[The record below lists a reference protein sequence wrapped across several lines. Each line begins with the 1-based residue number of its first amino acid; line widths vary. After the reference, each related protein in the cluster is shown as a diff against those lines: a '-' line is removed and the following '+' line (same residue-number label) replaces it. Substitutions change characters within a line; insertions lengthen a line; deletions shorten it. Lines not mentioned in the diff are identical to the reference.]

1 MKMLCHACLLGP
13 SAIDGHADLMV
24 LTLGE
29 GRMCFRCQG
38 CQSLWYRTRAG
49 QGGYAWS
56 RTAEQV
62 MRMRKLDLA
71 VPPRSDTRWPP

>member
-1 MKMLCHACLLGP
+1 MKMLCHACQLGP
-13 SAIDGHADLMV
+13 SAIDGHADLLV

-49 QGGYAWS
+49 QGDYAWS
-56 RTAEQV
+56 TTAEQV
-62 MRMRKLDLA
+62 VRMLKLDLA
-71 VPPRSDTRWPP
+71 LPPLSGSRWPP

>member
-1 MKMLCHACLLGP
+1 MKMLCPACLLGP

-29 GRMCFRCQG
+29 DRMCFRCQG
-38 CQSLWYRTRAG
+38 CQSLWYRTFIG
-49 QGGYAWS
+49 QDRYAWS
-56 RTAEQV
+56 RAAEQA

-71 VPPRSDTRWPP
+71 VPPRSDSRWPP